1 MDQEQSAAEHQAGE
15 RSHPHGAAAGSSPM
29 SAMEIAGSRSAAFRT
44 KSRRKP
50 QTNAGA
56 SLLEVNLRIEKYFL
70 TCNLQSSSF
79 KKNYKVVATMPHQP
93 KLGKLE
99 LRILEA
105 LWTRG
110 KASIRDIHGLFP
122 EPRPAYTTVQTIVY
136 RMEAKHALRR
146 VERVGNADF
155 FEPLVSRDL
164 TRNRVLD
171 EILSF
176 FGGRAAPL
184 MAQLAD
190 AGKLTPD
197 DVRELENT
205 LRKLKAR
212 QKEESK

>member
-1 MDQEQSAAEHQAGE
+1 
-15 RSHPHGAAAGSSPM
+15 
-29 SAMEIAGSRSAAFRT
+29 
-44 KSRRKP
+44 
-50 QTNAGA
+50 
-56 SLLEVNLRIEKYFL
+56 
-70 TCNLQSSSF
+70 
-79 KKNYKVVATMPHQP
+79 MPHP

-122 EPRPAYTTVQTIVY
+122 EPRPAYTTIQTIVY

-146 VERVGNADF
+146 VEKVGNADI
-155 FEPLVSRDL
+155 FEPLVGRDM

-190 AGKLTPD
+190 AGRLTLD
-197 DVRELENT
+197 DVQE
-205 LRKLKAR
+205 
-212 QKEESK
+212 